1 MNKFHIC
8 FGLSAYGTLRSV
20 FRKQNL
26 LQTDSI
32 ICIEDDFSVGPL
44 HRMETAN
51 GLDERIEWI
60 HSFFKRVEGTSPE
73 DLTTVKAYLLRNQ
86 TLSSQISDGSNVI
99 LWHGQNASDG
109 IGMSYVVS
117 MLQDKNLSF
126 ETIDVTA
133 FSVDSDYKV
142 RDLDGTEG
150 SYVLKSVGALPPR
163 LVMDAY
169 QAKKNM
175 PAPLVQNL
183 ILEWE
188 KWSLSDESMLRVYKQ
203 GEVLAVSEDYYDA
216 SLLEHASKKFQ
227 KAARVIGTV
236 MGESDQCIGDTYL
249 IHRVHEL
256 IKQGLLEYRGEL
268 MPLHRLEI
276 RLK

>member
-20 FRKQNL
+20 FRNQNL
-26 LQTDSI
+26 LETESI

-44 HRMETAN
+44 HQLDTETGMN
-51 GLDERIEWI
+51 ERIEWI
-60 HSFFKRVEGTSPE
+60 HSFFKRVEAISPE
-73 DLTTVKAYLLRNQ
+73 DLTTVKAYLLRN
-86 TLSSQISDGSNVI
+86 LSFPVQIPDGSNVI
-99 LWHGQNASDG
+99 LWHGQNASDSIG
-109 IGMSYVVS
+109 IRYVVS
-117 MLQDKNLSF
+117 MLRDKNLSF

-133 FSVDSDYKV
+133 FSLDCHYKV
-142 RDLDGTEG
+142 RDVDGNKE
-150 SYVLKSVGALPPR
+150 SYVLKCAGALPPR

-169 QAKKNM
+169 QVKKNM
-175 PAPLVQNL
+175 PASIVQKL

-188 KWSLSDESMLRVYKQ
+188 KWSQSDESMLRVYKK

-216 SLLEHASKKFQ
+216 SILEHASNKLQ

-249 IHRVHEL
+249 IYRVHEL

-268 MPLHRLEI
+268 MPLRHLEI